1 MSCQDQE
8 FLAGGSVPDARGLI
22 RAKMAHSSTVLLLS
36 FLQQTGDGSEAAQ
49 YYMKIRGYNSAGGQ
63 KIAKRL
69 RAI

>member
-1 MSCQDQE
+1 
-8 FLAGGSVPDARGLI
+8 
-22 RAKMAHSSTVLLLS
+22 LLLS